1 MWLED
6 DDIFG
11 GKPEKKFFDIIFNA
25 NRNLVQDELNNSVRK
40 IAALELLL
48 EEMLTEDK
56 NTDAIINN
64 YVFKNQDKVN
74 QRTDNL
80 YIEMMGNIL
89 TQNE

>member
-11 GKPEKKFFDIIFNA
+11 GKPEKKFFDIVFNA

-40 IAALELLL
+40 IATLELLL
-48 EEMLTEDK
+48 EEMLGEGKD
-56 NTDAIINN
+56 TDAIINN
-64 YVFKNQDKVN
+64 YVFNNQDKVN
-74 QRTDNL
+74 QRVNNI
-80 YIEMMGNIL
+80 YIEMMGNVL